1 MIPRGGGTQAAAVD
15 NLRGA
20 AFLVAAA
27 AFFTAEVVAVRMLGG
42 RATDGQIVFARAVMQ
57 LAVVSLWILP
67 GRRGLLRTRRPGL
80 HLLRGLTSLLCWWLY
95 YRSFQ
100 ALDLALATILTFST
114 SLFVV
119 LLAGPILG
127 ERVSGL
133 RWAMTVL
140 GFAGIAVATVPDI
153 GGSGAA
159 PLGVAAGLG
168 AALAASALIFQ
179 NRILA
184 RTESTATIM
193 FYIGLV
199 ATLGTLPVLLAD
211 WRPVEGGVLLLLALS
226 GGLGTAGM
234 LFTIEA
240 YRVGEVSALAPFPYL
255 RLVFSMAAGV
265 LLFAELPGVHT
276 MLGAILIVVSALAV
290 TRGEARPPG
299 SA

>member
-1 MIPRGGGTQAAAVD
+1 MSGRATAPAAPAVD
-15 NLRGA
+15 NVRGA
-20 AFLVAAA
+20 LLLMAGAL
-27 AFFTAEVVAVRMLGG
+27 FFTGEVVAVRWLGG
-42 RATDGQIVFARAVMQ
+42 RASDGQIVFARAVVQ
-57 LAVVSLWILP
+57 LAVVAAWIALRQPSLV
-67 GRRGLLRTRRPGL
+67 RTRRPGL

-100 ALDLALATILTFST
+100 ALDLALATILTFTT

-127 ERVSGL
+127 ELVGRL

-140 GFAGIAVATVPDI
+140 GFAGIAVATVPDLA
-153 GGSGAA
+153 GAQAA

-184 RTESTATIM
+184 RTEPTATIM

-199 ATLGTLPVLLAD
+199 ATLGTLPVMLAA
-211 WRPVEGGVLLLLALS
+211 WRPLEAEAMLLLALS

-255 RLVFSMAAGV
+255 RLVFSALAGMI
-265 LLFAELPGVHT
+265 LFAEMPGVHT
-276 MLGAILIVVSALAV
+276 LAGAVLIVISALVV

-299 SA
+299 

>member
-1 MIPRGGGTQAAAVD
+1 MTGRAAAPAAPAVD
-15 NLRGA
+15 NVRGA
-20 AFLVAAA
+20 LLLMAGAV
-27 AFFTAEVVAVRMLGG
+27 FFTGEVVAVRYLGG
-42 RATDGQIVFARAVMQ
+42 RASDGQIVFARAAVQ
-57 LAVVSLWILP
+57 FAVVALWIALRQP
-67 GRRGLLRTRRPGL
+67 ALVRTRRPAL

-100 ALDLALATILTFST
+100 ALDLALATILTFTT

-127 ERVSGL
+127 ERVGRL

-140 GFAGIAVATVPDI
+140 GFAGIAVATGPDVA
-153 GGSGAA
+153 GAQAA
-159 PLGVAAGLG
+159 PLGVVAGLG

-184 RTESTATIM
+184 RTEPTATIM

-199 ATLGTLPVLLAD
+199 ATLGTLPVMLAA
-211 WRPVEGGVLLLLALS
+211 WHPLEAEAMLLLALS

-234 LFTIEA
+234 VFTIEA

-255 RLVFSMAAGV
+255 RLVFSAAAGMI
-265 LLFAELPGVHT
+265 LFAEMPGVHT
-276 MLGAILIVVSALAV
+276 LAGAVLIVISALVV

-299 SA
+299 